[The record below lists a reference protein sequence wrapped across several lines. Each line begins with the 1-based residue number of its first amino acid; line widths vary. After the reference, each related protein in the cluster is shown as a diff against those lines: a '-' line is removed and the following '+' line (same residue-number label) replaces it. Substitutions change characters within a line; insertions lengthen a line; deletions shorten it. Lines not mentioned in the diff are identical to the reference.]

1 MTKKPRRQ
9 YKDANG
15 KRLPGV
21 TTILGVLDKPALLY
35 WAARTAAES
44 TASAIVDGGMP
55 TDGAIE
61 KGRLAPFQRRQEAA
75 DTGTMAHACVE
86 AHYAGEPMPEDATPE
101 ALACA
106 QRVIKH
112 IEAAGYV
119 VVASEW
125 ASTHGLAGEGFAG
138 TLDLVVTRST
148 SPDEVDPSPRY
159 WIADLKTGKHVVD
172 EVVPQLAAYRFLWMD
187 NPWTA
192 GHQRALGHVA
202 DLHTIGGIVFHAPV
216 IGDAVTEVH
225 LTPEKLDAGWRL
237 FEAARAAYYARKDAR
252 LPGGKDDEE

>member
-1 MTKKPRRQ
+1 MKKPRRQ

-21 TTILGVLDKPALLY
+21 TTILGVLDKPALLH
-35 WAARTAAES
+35 WAARTAAEA

-55 TDGAIE
+55 STAAVE
-61 KGRLAPFQRRQEAA
+61 RGRLAPFQRRQEAA
-75 DTGTMAHACVE
+75 DAGTLAHACVE

-106 QRVIKH
+106 ERVIKH
-112 IEAAGYV
+112 IDGAGFI

-125 ASTHGLAGEGFAG
+125 ASTHGLAGDGFAG

-159 WIADLKTGKHVVD
+159 WIADLKTGRHVVD
-172 EVVPQLAAYRFLWMD
+172 EVVPQLAAYRWLWTQQTML
-187 NPWTA
+187 NPPA
-192 GHQRALGHVA
+192 VA
-202 DLHTIGGIVFHAPV
+202 ASMGGIVFHAPV
-216 IGDAVTEVH
+216 AGDAVTEVH

-237 FEAARAAYYARKDAR
+237 FEAARAAYYARKEAR
-252 LPGGKDDEE
+252 LLGGKDDEE